1 MDTIEE
7 IVGDNIRQERENL
20 GLSQAD
26 LAEAI
31 KIKPQT
37 VYRWEKGKAWPTSKN
52 VGSLS
57 NLFGVDPTSLFS
69 RRKPVEAPKSKMED
83 PKLKAALAVICRFF
97 GYGLTPIKS
106 SRKS

>member
-7 IVGDNIRQERENL
+7 IVGDNIRRERETL

-26 LAEAI
+26 LAQAI

-52 VGSLS
+52 VGSLAH
-57 NLFGVDPTSLFS
+57 LFGIDPAKLFA
-69 RRKPVEAPKSKMED
+69 RRKPVDSPKGRNED
-83 PKLKAALAVICRFF
+83 PKLRVALAIVCQFL
-97 GYGLTPIKS
+97 GYTLTPIKP
-106 SRKS
+106 SRRS